1 MRTVYPN
8 ELYHHGILGQKWGVR
23 RYQNPDGSL
32 TPAGEKRYNEIE
44 SKNGFEKYKDTN
56 LTKED
61 KFRAKY
67 DNDKLKKAAM
77 ITGGVAL
84 TATALYLGKRF
95 YQNNIDSFL
104 KPGTTMQTIMDT
116 PNLDKGRRFYTSIN
130 GLDKIRYGAIGK
142 QLGIDY
148 NTIYNHELNV
158 GKQGL
163 KIASNNSAYKHF
175 KNLMNTDKKFYNDIE
190 QMVIDSKYY
199 ANTDPFHRKVIN
211 RAYKDLDKG
220 KITKSVYDMFNIDFA
235 GSMVSESNRTKF
247 FDALKK
253 AGYAGVRD
261 VNDMKYTNYLSIN
274 PAIIFDGINSISYNT
289 VDKLSDK
296 HYKAGYAAVMSQG
309 ISKKLVLPLASFVAP
324 IKLYNKSKK
333 NNNELK
339 KVTEYREK
347 HPDSKKTYTEIVK
360 SK

>member
-1 MRTVYPN
+1 MV
-8 ELYHHGILGQKWGVR
+8 LKDKDGGIR

-44 SKNGFEKYKDTN
+44 AKNGFEKYKDTN

-148 NTIYNHELNV
+148 KTVYNHELNV

-163 KIASNNSAYKHF
+163 KIASNNSALKYF
-175 KNLMNTDKKFYNDIE
+175 KKLMNNDDSFYKEIASL
-190 QMVIDSKYY
+190 VDSNKSY
-199 ANTDPFHRKVIN
+199 ANLDPFHRKVIN
-211 RAYKDLDKG
+211 KAYTDLEKG
-220 KITKSVYDMFNIDFA
+220 KITKNVYDLFNIDFA
-235 GSMVSESNRTKF
+235 GGMVSEAQQNKF

-289 VDKLSDK
+289 VDKLSDA

-309 ISKKLVLPLASFVAP
+309 IAKRLVLPVASFVAP
-324 IKLYNKSKK
+324 IKLYKKSKK

-347 HPDSKKTYTEIVK
+347 HPDSKKTYTEILK
-360 SK
+360 SN